1 LRTPAVAILLASV
14 PLALAACS
22 APDAPHTERSAA
34 PTASSRARTPAH
46 GGSGGGGTTACQA
59 GDVSATVT
67 GQGPFTVGAQV
78 RAMIMIT
85 NTSDQACR
93 IKGWTG
99 VRLLNAADEAVP
111 IKVRKVEQP
120 GPAVTID
127 LKPGVSAPA
136 GMKWTQCDKGDETCF
151 AGNTLEIRLPGG
163 GAAIRTGLS
172 DFPAPERSG
181 IAMKSVEVGPLQ
193 LSRQG
198 VVAW

>member
-1 LRTPAVAILLASV
+1 
-14 PLALAACS
+14 
-22 APDAPHTERSAA
+22 
-34 PTASSRARTPAH
+34 
-46 GGSGGGGTTACQA
+46 
-59 GDVSATVT
+59 
-67 GQGPFTVGAQV
+67 
-78 RAMIMIT
+78 MIMIT
-85 NTSDQACR
+85 NTSDHACR

-181 IAMKSVEVGPLQ
+181 IAMKFVQVGPLQ

>member
-1 LRTPAVAILLASV
+1 M
-14 PLALAACS
+14 
-22 APDAPHTERSAA
+22 
-34 PTASSRARTPAH
+34 
-46 GGSGGGGTTACQA
+46 
-59 GDVSATVT
+59 SATVT